1 MLQKNVA
8 NQYVFFGLV
17 NASTGAGLAG
27 ATVSGVRTLD
37 TGAQGA
43 VTGTFDNLG
52 GGQYRFNASQA
63 DTNGNFVGYF
73 FTATNAVPV
82 SANFI
87 TIAATAVTGVPTVDV
102 ADWKG
107 SAPNALISGRVDADA
122 EVVGDK
128 TGYSLTQSFPANFAS
143 LSIDAGGNVKVQT
156 GIKKNVALAKFEFI
170 MTDATTHAPVT
181 GKAVTATRNID
192 NAGFAA
198 CANAVTEVANGWYV
212 IDFAATDLNGNVIA
226 FRMTAAGADDTD
238 FTIVTDP

>member
-8 NQYVFFGLV
+8 SQYVFFGLV
-17 NASTGAGLAG
+17 NATTGAGLAG
-27 ATVSGVRTLD
+27 ATVAGVRTLD

-43 VTGTFDNLG
+43 VTGTFDDLG

-87 TIAATAVTGVPTVDV
+87 TIAATNVTGVPTVDL
-102 ADWKG
+102 ADWLG

-128 TGYSLTQSFPANFAS
+128 TGYALTQSFPANFAS
-143 LSIDAGGNVKVQT
+143 LSIDAT
-156 GIKKNVALAKFEFI
+156 GHVLVITGLNTNVAVPNFPFV
-170 MTDATTHAPVT
+170 MTDAVNHQPMTGLTVT
-181 GKAVTATRNID
+181 PTRRID
-192 NAGFAA
+192 GGAFAA
-198 CANAVTEVANGWYV
+198 AANAVTEIANGWYT
-212 IDFAATDLNGNVIA
+212 IDWAASDLNGATIA
-226 FRMTAAGADDTD
+226 VRMTAAGADDND
-238 FTIVTDP
+238 FTFLTDP